1 MPHFAAPPDPLPQA
15 AHRGGRESARYRH
28 APMRFCPERRSW
40 LKAWL
45 VSRRRSVALAQWPL
59 ELNAISD
66 IALTLRPDT
75 MLAVAA

>member
-1 MPHFAAPPDPLPQA
+1 LRPAPPDPLPQP

-28 APMRFCPERRSW
+28 APMRFRPERRSQ
-40 LKAWL
+40 LKAWAW
-45 VSRRRSVALAQWPL
+45 VPAPQRALAQWPL